1 MDPLIL
7 AGAGGFEP
15 PYGGIKIHC
24 LTTWRRP
31 NGRKTKEV
39 AGSFRIPVSRQ
50 RRSIDAVQLF
60 QQGRSAKIPLN
71 TAPANCPTAR
81 GAVAGRFRRKES
93 LDRRPL
99 SYCIVLPPI
108 GELREASFR
117 GKTVRLSAY

>member
-1 MDPLIL
+1 MCPEWTLRAL

-81 GAVAGRFRRKES
+81 GAVAGRFHVKRV
-93 LDRRPL
+93 LTGAL
-99 SYCIVLPPI
+99 YHIASYCRPS
-108 GELREASFR
+108 ES
-117 GKTVRLSAY
+117 